1 MKKRQTKQT
10 AYQKNQKVKTNNMS
24 DNTDLESLIA
34 HQDKQIQELNEV
46 VTRQWEEIDAL
57 KKYMQ
62 MTKSKIQELEENI
75 GELGQQDG
83 MSVSD
88 AAAADKPPHY

>member
-1 MKKRQTKQT
+1 M
-10 AYQKNQKVKTNNMS
+10 TNISVTN
-24 DNTDLESLIA
+24 DIEALIA
-34 HQDKQIQELNEV
+34 HQDKQIQELSEI

-62 MTKSKIQELEENI
+62 LTKFKIQELENNI
-75 GELGQQDG
+75 GELGQGEG

-88 AAAADKPPHY
+88 AAAAEKPPHY